1 METGLH
7 IPCYLMRTGGTSIM
21 KLKPFVI
28 VSAILFVV
36 TLMIP
41 TLVVLPFSEGKVSGK
56 LGEETAK
63 ETVAEAPPTGPAV
76 EVAVYRTASE
86 SVETLELDNYV
97 TGVVA
102 SEMPATFELEALKAQ
117 ALTARTYIVRQMIS
131 SEKLEVPDGALV
143 TDTVQHQVFKNEEE
157 LRKIWGKD
165 YSWKI
170 EKIRKAVQETSG
182 QILTYE
188 GSPIDATFFSTSNGY
203 TENAESVWQGA
214 LPYLKSV
221 ESPWDL
227 NSKEFNGQ
235 KVVSVS
241 DFEQLLG
248 VKVGS
253 GDTIGKVVERTSSNR
268 VSKVDFN
275 GTVLTGQDIRTK
287 LELKS
292 TDFTWERKGDQI
304 VINTKGYG
312 HGVGMSQYGANGMA
326 QEGKNYVDIAKYYY
340 QGVEVVSS
348 NDLLTKITAQK

>member
-1 METGLH
+1 
-7 IPCYLMRTGGTSIM
+7 
-21 KLKPFVI
+21 
-28 VSAILFVV
+28 
-36 TLMIP
+36 
-41 TLVVLPFSEGKVSGK
+41 
-56 LGEETAK
+56 
-63 ETVAEAPPTGPAV
+63 
-76 EVAVYRTASE
+76 
-86 SVETLELDNYV
+86 DNYV

-241 DFEQLLG
+241 DFERLLG

-268 VSKVDFN
+268 VSRVDFN

-292 TDFTWERKGDQI
+292 TDFTWERKGNQI